1 MTELAHAWTRHT
13 PAPSLLP
20 EKTTIRMKP
29 RNRSTLL
36 IKGATVMLPSGPAE
50 TDVAC
55 HEGRIVAIGES
66 LSAETEIDARGLH
79 LLPGVVD
86 SQVHFREPGM
96 THKETLEAGTRG
108 AVLGGVTSV
117 FEMPNTQ
124 PLTLRQEDLQ
134 AKIAIAEQ
142 DAWCN
147 YAFYIGGAAANA
159 EQLPRLE
166 RLPGCCGVKVFM
178 GSSFGDLLADSDN
191 VLRSILRHGQRRVA
205 IHAEDEAR
213 LRARRH
219 IAEDAAHPRA
229 HSLWRDEDSALL
241 ATRRIV
247 SLANETG
254 RPLHLLHISTAE
266 EMAFLQ
272 HHKSRVSVEVL
283 PQHLTLTAPQ
293 CYERLGTLAQ
303 MNPPIRDSRH
313 QQALWKA
320 VTNGIVDVIGSD
332 HAPHTRD
339 EKQRPYPDSPSG
351 MTGTQTLLP
360 LMLNHV
366 NEGKLTLTRLVD
378 LVCAGPARLFGMAGK
393 GRISVGYDADLT
405 LVDLKKRQAVDDRK
419 LASPSGWSAFDGMML
434 QGWPSAT
441 IVGGRLVMAEEEVI
455 GSPAGQ
461 AIQFL

>member
-1 MTELAHAWTRHT
+1 MNYEDS
-13 PAPSLLP
+13 PS
-20 EKTTIRMKP
+20 
-29 RNRSTLL
+29 LL
-36 IKGATVMLPSGPAE
+36 IKGATVLLPGGPEE

-55 HEGRIVAIGES
+55 RNGRIVAIGEPFKADTT
-66 LSAETEIDARGLH
+66 LHARGLH
-79 LLPGVVD
+79 LLPGAVD

-108 AVLGGVTSV
+108 AVLGGITSV

-124 PLTLRQEDLQ
+124 PLTLRAEDLQ
-134 AKIAIAEQ
+134 AKIAIAER

-147 YAFYIGGAAANA
+147 YAFYIGGSAANA
-159 EQLPRLE
+159 EQLAELE
-166 RLPGCCGVKVFM
+166 CLPACSGVKIFM

-191 VLRSILRHGQRRVA
+191 VLRNILRHGRRRVA

-219 IAEDAAHPRA
+219 LAETAANPIAHPV
-229 HSLWRDEDSALL
+229 WRDEDSALL

-247 SLANETG
+247 ALAAEAG
-254 RPLHLLHISTAE
+254 RPLHVLHISTAE

-272 HHKSRVSVEVL
+272 QHKSRVSVEVL
-283 PQHLTLTAPQ
+283 PQHLTLSAPE

-303 MNPPIRDSRH
+303 MNPPIRDQRH
-313 QQALWKA
+313 QDALWKA
-320 VTNGIVDVIGSD
+320 VRNGIVDVIGSD
-332 HAPHTRD
+332 HAPHTRE

-366 NEGKLTLTRLVD
+366 NQGRLSLSRLVD
-378 LVCAGPARLFGMAGK
+378 MVCAGPARLFGMAGK
-393 GRISVGYDADLT
+393 GRIAVGYDADLT
-405 LVDLKKRQAVDDRK
+405 LVDMQRKQTVDDRK
-419 LASPSGWSAFDGMML
+419 LASPSGWSAYDGMML

-441 IVGGRLVMAEEEVI
+441 IIGGQIVMTDEEAIGMPSGKPINFLSSTQPAEPNSV
-455 GSPAGQ
+455 
-461 AIQFL
+461 